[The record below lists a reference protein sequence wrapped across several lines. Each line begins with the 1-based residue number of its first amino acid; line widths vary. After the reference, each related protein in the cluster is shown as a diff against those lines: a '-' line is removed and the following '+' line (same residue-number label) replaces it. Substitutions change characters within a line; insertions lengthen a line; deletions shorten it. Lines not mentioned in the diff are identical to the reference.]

1 MSNKEAIKF
10 QDALAA
16 ASRFNGLVTRTPL
29 LESRLLNEKAGRRVL
44 VKAECLQQTGSFK
57 FRGGMSAVTQLSAE
71 QRRSGVVAYSSGNH
85 AQGVALAAKLA
96 QVEAVIVMPSDA
108 PRIKLT
114 NTRRYGAEIVLYD
127 RAGGESREQVG
138 AQIVNERG
146 LYLIKPYDNAQV
158 IAGQA
163 TCGIEIAEQ
172 ADEAGVREADVLVCC
187 GGGGLTSGIAIS
199 LEAKAPD
206 MTVRPVEPEHYDD
219 VIRSQ
224 LSGKREF
231 VSTNEPSICDAIV
244 TPAPGE
250 LTFPIIQRLCG
261 SGIRVTDE
269 EAIKAIGII
278 MKYLKIIAEPGGAVA
293 LAAALFHPEE
303 VNSDTVI
310 CTVSGG
316 NADDEMIKQAL
327 TACYNTE

>member
-1 MSNKEAIKF
+1 MTNKEVINF

-16 ASRFNGLVTRTPL
+16 ASRFKGMVTRTPL
-29 LESRLLNEKAGRRVL
+29 LESRLLNQRAGRRIL

-57 FRGGMSAVTQLSAE
+57 FRGGTSAVTKLSAD

-96 QVEAVIVMPSDA
+96 QVDSVIVMPSDA
-108 PRIKLT
+108 PKIKLA
-114 NTRRYGAEIVLYD
+114 NTRHYGAEIVLYD

-146 LYLIKPYDNAQV
+146 LHLIKPYDNAEV

-172 ADEAGVREADVLVCC
+172 AAEAGVKEADVLVCC
-187 GGGGLTSGIAIS
+187 GGGGLTAGIAIS
-199 LEAKAPD
+199 LEAKAPS

-231 VSTNEPSICDAIV
+231 VSTSETSICDAIV

-261 SGIRVTDE
+261 SGIRVTDDE
-269 EAIKAIGII
+269 VVKAMGII
-278 MKYLKIIAEPGGAVA
+278 MSYLKIIAEPGGAVA

-316 NADDEMIKQAL
+316 NVDDEMIRRVL
-327 TACYNTE
+327 TSCYTTD

>member
-1 MSNKEAIKF
+1 MTNKEVINF

-16 ASRFNGLVTRTPL
+16 ASRFKGMVTRTPL
-29 LESRLLNEKAGRRVL
+29 LESRLLNQRAGRRVL

-57 FRGGMSAVTQLSAE
+57 FRGGTSAVTKLSAD

-96 QVEAVIVMPSDA
+96 QVDSVIVMPSDA
-108 PRIKLT
+108 PKIKLA
-114 NTRRYGAEIVLYD
+114 NTRHYGAEIVLYD

-146 LYLIKPYDNAQV
+146 LHLIKPYDNAEV

-172 ADEAGVREADVLVCC
+172 AAEAGVKEADVLVCC
-187 GGGGLTSGIAIS
+187 GGGGLTAGIAIS
-199 LEAKAPD
+199 LEAKAPS

-231 VSTNEPSICDAIV
+231 VSTSVTSICDAIV

-261 SGIRVTDE
+261 SGIRVTDDE
-269 EAIKAIGII
+269 VVKAMGII
-278 MKYLKIIAEPGGAVA
+278 MSYLKIIAEPGGAVA

-316 NADDEMIKQAL
+316 NVDDEMIRRVL
-327 TACYNTE
+327 TSCYTTD

>member
-1 MSNKEAIKF
+1 M
-10 QDALAA
+10 
-16 ASRFNGLVTRTPL
+16 
-29 LESRLLNEKAGRRVL
+29 
-44 VKAECLQQTGSFK
+44 
-57 FRGGMSAVTQLSAE
+57 
-71 QRRSGVVAYSSGNH
+71 
-85 AQGVALAAKLA
+85 
-96 QVEAVIVMPSDA
+96 
-108 PRIKLT
+108 
-114 NTRRYGAEIVLYD
+114 LYD
-127 RAGGESREQVG
+127 RAGGENREQVG

-146 LYLIKPYDNAQV
+146 LHLIKPYDNAQV

-310 CTVSGG
+310 CTCLLYTSPSPRD
-316 NADDEMIKQAL
+316 ATLSRMPSSA
-327 TACYNTE
+327 